1 MNKTWAL
8 YCGSFTR
15 KHREK
20 GVSHPT
26 DSLST
31 YISQAGFRI
40 WAWDGDSIS
49 NMRVLGPS
57 EAHSCVPEEV
67 QRHCGEVLE
76 SLMHPAPGQFSFL
89 GEDTDEHPSS
99 CHGEGTDE
107 HSRHIQCFFWNNL
120 GSHVSPSNQRSL
132 CCLLGKPQ
140 ARDINPQSPLL
151 TFRLDNGNYK

>member
-8 YCGSFTR
+8 YCGSFTK

-26 DSLST
+26 DLLST
-31 YISQAGFRI
+31 HISQAGFRI

-49 NMRVLGPS
+49 NTRVLGPS

-76 SLMHPAPGQFSFL
+76 SLIHPAPGQFSFL
-89 GEDTDEHPSS
+89 GED
-99 CHGEGTDE
+99 TDE

-120 GSHVSPSNQRSL
+120 GSRVSPSNQRSL

-140 ARDINPQSPLL
+140 ARDINPQSPR
-151 TFRLDNGNYK
+151 FAF